1 MTNANT
7 SQDQAAVRG
16 YAYPVSRQSDEA
28 PMAITRLSGWIDMGE
43 GVKLF
48 DQVESLSN
56 THGAVL
62 DPIVAIRRSV
72 LLNADTSAN
81 IHMVSGMAETREA
94 AIALSY
100 CVCDRTLVVTQT

>member
-43 GVKLF
+43 TRTATPVW
-48 DQVESLSN
+48 
-56 THGAVL
+56 
-62 DPIVAIRRSV
+62 IVR
-72 LLNADTSAN
+72 
-81 IHMVSGMAETREA
+81 TRIEGQN
-94 AIALSY
+94 
-100 CVCDRTLVVTQT
+100 R